1 LQGFSGS
8 GYFFS
13 EVSGHVKDADI
24 VVVGTSV
31 VTVVTVVTVLV
42 DVVVV
47 VVGCEG
53 IVDVLR
59 IVVVIAVDS
68 GLVAVDC
75 VSIVAVIIEEKYVKD
90 DKGFQYCHVILST
103 DGVVCI
109 SVNWFEV
116 NRISSIATASSGS
129 VPQ

>member
-1 LQGFSGS
+1 M
-8 GYFFS
+8 
-13 EVSGHVKDADI
+13 SGHVKDADI
-24 VVVGTSV
+24 VVVGTS
-31 VTVVTVVTVLV
+31 VVTVVTVLV

-90 DKGFQYCHVILST
+90 DKGLKYCHVILST

>member
-31 VTVVTVVTVLV
+31 VTVVTVLV

-47 VVGCEG
+47 VVCSEG
-53 IVDVLR
+53 VVDAAR